1 MKQILIS
8 IIVLVSIA
16 SALAI
21 TGTNDQNNINI
32 TRGQISIAPIN
43 TEISIFI
50 LRGAS
55 QLIAS
60 MGEDTDLKTRF
71 GILIANAAPD
81 APLLIKPVNGSYIND
96 TQVEFG
102 WETTD
107 ENNDTLT
114 NLLEVFNDTIFT
126 QEYYR
131 NDSIEPINFNV
142 TSHNLTVLEDIT
154 LYWRVMANDSEF
166 NSSFSENRTFTI
178 DTTYP
183 SSFNLTTPANNTQ
196 DTDTSPELTWEAA
209 TEANLENYT
218 IEFCTNPGC
227 ANATIKGSTRETSFS
242 NWTMDNNLDTAA
254 TYYWQVTA
262 IDKANNQNTSQLF
275 VYIVKAS
282 ATETITITT
291 GGGGGEIIGSTGA
304 QLFSLSIISPPDITL
319 VENGAITIPLRIK
332 NPAKLITLRGITLE
346 IVSDSSEINPVLKQK
361 KITELSPN
369 QEVIIPLTI
378 TTIGQPGAYGMTI
391 TATVLS
397 PDFVDKVRILANL
410 IEAGAATSVGSSRQ
424 LDFAKDL
431 INGNPECL
439 DLKEYFDQAEEALNS
454 GDSDK
459 AFSILEAIISN
470 CQQLISTEK
479 DSLTSTIT
487 GSAFEISYLLKENQ
501 TTVILGVEVL
511 AFLLVVGVAIKII
524 RKKKTTTSKF

>member
-282 ATETITITT
+282 VTNTITTTT
-291 GGGGGEIIGSTGA
+291 GGGGGEIAGSTGT
-304 QLFSLSIISPPDITL
+304 QLFSLSIISPPDIIL
-319 VENGAITIPLRIK
+319 VKDSTITIPLTVR
-332 NPAKLITLRGITLE
+332 NPARLVTLRGIKLD
-346 IVSDSSEINPVLKQK
+346 IVSDTKDVIPKIEQTEIIQ
-361 KITELSPN
+361 LSPR
-369 QEVIIPLTI
+369 QEIVIPLTL
-378 TTIGQPGAYGMTI
+378 TAVGQPGVYGMTI
-391 TATVLS
+391 TGTVS
-397 PDFVDKVRILANL
+397 NPEFVDKVRILANL
-410 IEAGAATSVGSSRQ
+410 IEAGAAEKTKTSKQ

-431 INGNPECL
+431 IDGNPECL
-439 DLKEYFDQAEEALNS
+439 DLKEYIAQVEEEINN
-454 GDSDK
+454 GNVDK
-459 AFSILEAIISN
+459 AFSILEATIIN
-470 CQQLISTEK
+470 CQKLISIEK
-479 DSLTSTIT
+479 SSLRETIT

-501 TTVILGVEVL
+501 PAVIITAESL
-511 AFLLVVGVAIKII
+511 AFLLVLLILVKIL
-524 RKKKTTTSKF
+524 RKKKSTTSRS